1 MHPEAY
7 LAVRRMIWRS
17 GINTQERWTALD
29 IGGAYWNGSARPELP
44 DADWTV
50 LDQEDPFADNM
61 PPTGF
66 MHGWNQYVVG
76 DATTWQPTTLYDVVL
91 CTEVFEH
98 VENWRA
104 IVRTIWSAI
113 NPKSPAG
120 IVIITCASTGRSEHG
135 ATGEP
140 TPAKGEWYANVPAPE
155 LQEELYRYFTSVDV
169 EYAPTP
175 GDVYALATGPKLLV
189 ELESGL

>member
-7 LAVRRMIWRS
+7 LAVRRMIQRS

-29 IGGAYWNGSARPELP
+29 IGGAYWNGSARPELRG
-44 DADWTV
+44 ADWTV
-50 LDQEDPFADNM
+50 IDVEAPTYDQPGQHLWDAYIQD
-61 PPTGF
+61 
-66 MHGWNQYVVG
+66 
-76 DATTWQPTTLYDVVL
+76 DATTWQPTTLYDVVI

-120 IVIITCASTGRSEHG
+120 IVIITCASTGRPEHG

-155 LQEELYRYFTSVDV
+155 LQEELYRYFTNVDV